1 MRSCLKDERM
11 THEDSSER
19 HEAEEAALS
28 PSGATLAALDDLL
41 EALQHHLD
49 SDVPEWEYCEG
60 VMTALLCTRREV
72 PQAEWLEM
80 LFGRDADDIF
90 PTAAG
95 RTQFLM
101 HWLEREQQLRAAL
114 QAPVQALDDE
124 QALEPGVIDWR
135 GYLSTLTSA
144 EREQILTEQEPPQFA
159 QAWAA
164 GFLDAVDY
172 WADDW
177 ALPRDK
183 EIAADMR
190 QCVQVIGALLKDDR
204 ATPTVNLFD
213 ESGTPTVSDAR
224 LEAFGEAIWAV
235 YDLYATARSLG
246 PRVAPAVS
254 GKTGRNDP
262 CPCGSGK
269 KYKKCCGA

>member
-1 MRSCLKDERM
+1 M
-11 THEDSSER
+11 THENSSER

-60 VMTALLCTRREV
+60 VMAALLCTRREV

-164 GFLDAVDY
+164 GFLDAVGY